1 MIIVDIRRN
10 NPKNR
15 IMIYND
21 LALFTVVANHLSFSK
36 AAERLG
42 IPLSRVSRRI
52 AELEDHLGT
61 KLFERTTR
69 QVRLTEEGR
78 RLLDQCQDPI
88 EALQGV
94 AGFTDDTRR
103 QSIRITA
110 PPLAART
117 TIGPRLLDFAKL
129 NPDVAFE
136 MTTTNVLLDFF
147 RDNIDLAFRLGPL
160 TDSSLVAKR
169 LWSVPYCFCAGQ
181 GFIREHGLD
190 GSISRPDFLA
200 LPALNAGQPWA
211 LESGET
217 LQPKH
222 IAHSLTDL
230 DVIAHAARRNLGV
243 AMLPSDMVN
252 GELQRLEVTDALPMT
267 RDMFAVYPSRR
278 LLPARVRKL
287 IDFMTPG

>member
-1 MIIVDIRRN
+1 
-10 NPKNR
+10 
-15 IMIYND
+15 MIYND
-21 LALFTVVANHLSFSK
+21 LALFTVVANHLSFSR
-36 AAERLG
+36 AADRLG

-52 AELEDHLGT
+52 AELEGHLGT

-78 RLLDQCQDPI
+78 RLLDRCQDPI
-88 EALQGV
+88 ESLQGV

-117 TIGPRLLDFAKL
+117 TIGPRLLDFAEK
-129 NPDVAFE
+129 NQDVALE
-136 MTTTNVLLDFF
+136 VTTTNIMLDFF
-147 RDNIDLAFRLGPL
+147 RDNIDLAFRVGPL

-181 GFIREHGLD
+181 GFIRERALD
-190 GSISRPDFLA
+190 GPISRPDFLA
-200 LPALNAGQPWA
+200 LPALTAGQPWV

-222 IAHSLTDL
+222 TAHSLTDL
-230 DVIAHAARRNLGV
+230 DVIAQAARRNLGV
-243 AMLPSDMVN
+243 AMLPLDMVD
-252 GELQRLEVTDALPMT
+252 GDLQRLEVTDTIPLT

-287 IDFMTPG
+287 IDFMAPG

>member
-1 MIIVDIRRN
+1 
-10 NPKNR
+10 
-15 IMIYND
+15 MIYND
-21 LALFTVVANHLSFSK
+21 LALFTVVANHLSFSR
-36 AAERLG
+36 AADRLG

-52 AELEDHLGT
+52 AELEGHLGT

-78 RLLDQCQDPI
+78 RLLDRCQDPI
-88 EALQGV
+88 ESLQGV

-117 TIGPRLLDFAKL
+117 TIGPRLLDFAEQ
-129 NPDVAFE
+129 NPDVALE
-136 MTTTNVLLDFF
+136 VTTTNIMLDFF
-147 RDNIDLAFRLGPL
+147 RDNIDVAFRVGPL

-181 GFIREHGLD
+181 GFIRERALD
-190 GSISRPDFLA
+190 GPIYRPDFLA
-200 LPALNAGQPWA
+200 LPALTAGQPWV

-217 LQPKH
+217 LQLKH
-222 IAHSLTDL
+222 TAHSLTDL
-230 DVIAHAARRNLGV
+230 DVIAQAARRNLGV
-243 AMLPSDMVN
+243 AMLPLDMVD
-252 GELQRLEVTDALPMT
+252 GDLQRLEVTDTIPLT

-287 IDFMTPG
+287 IDFMAPG